1 MVHVLYHN
9 LPRHD
14 FHGLVFSIASLDGE
28 AVFAHDRSSD
38 RIEFGMNFQELVVS
52 AAMIVQLHDVAH
64 SYVVRLIIVRLTS
77 GVDIEISISYDAES
91 VEVVGI
97 FVWRA
102 RGRVQR
108 FKAASVEREQHAL
121 LRLAEIVG
129 HLHSITL
136 EVPTAGRRHHHGA
149 FSRDAVSFWMT
160 IVEEMLVD

>member
-14 FHGLVFSIASLDGE
+14 FHGLLFSIASLDGE

-38 RIEFGMNFQELVVS
+38 RIEFVMNFQELMVS

-64 SYVVRLIIVRLTS
+64 SCVARVVVRLTS
-77 GVDIEISISYDAES
+77 GVDIEISISYGAEM
-91 VEVVGI
+91 VEVVEI
-97 FVWRA
+97 SVWRA
-102 RGRVQR
+102 GGRVQR
-108 FKAASVEREQHAL
+108 SKAASVESEQHAL
-121 LRLAEIVG
+121 LRLAGIVG

-136 EVPTAGRRHHHGA
+136 EVLTVGRRHHHGA

-160 IVEEMLVD
+160 IVEEILVD